1 MLGAIFQFLLSLL
14 TQLLSWFGISFGAP
28 LSKQEGQ
35 AEKGQERQ
43 EPSLEDAPQEPHV
56 QGPEPYSSAEPSQAL
71 P

>member
-28 LSKQEGQ
+28 LSKQGQEGH
-35 AEKGQERQ
+35 ERQ